1 MNLQGWIG
9 IAGLICFP
17 AAFAWAAART
27 GRRGGLPDR
36 CRLLTGAATAAFG
49 LVLGRAVVPWDV
61 VAPALWGAAAAVTA
75 WGAITAALVWP
86 RLPAVH
92 GARPRLRLAGT
103 GLELALSIAVVVA
116 LI

>member
-1 MNLQGWIG
+1 MNLQGWIA
-9 IAGLICFP
+9 IVVLISFP
-17 AAFAWAAART
+17 AAFAWAAARV

-36 CRLLTGAATAAFG
+36 CRLLTGAATAALG
-49 LVLGRAVVPWDV
+49 LALGHALAPWDV
-61 VAPALWGAAAAVTA
+61 VTPALWAVAAAVAA

-92 GARPRLRLAGT
+92 GNRPGLRLTST
-103 GLELALSIAVVVA
+103 GLELALCTAAVVA